1 MDVKKIEITAEI
13 RADSGRGVLSQMR
26 RGGSIPCVVYGKG
39 IDALSLIVNEK
50 DVRELIANASSG
62 KLITLKIL
70 GEKRS
75 HRWPVLIKEVQRHPT
90 KNNVLHIDFHKI
102 ELDEEVTINV
112 PVVITGEAARERDG
126 GIVQLV
132 LKDLEIQ
139 CLPTEIPERI
149 EADVSEL
156 KIGDVIKVENINTDE
171 NITVLTS
178 RDEVVVSVVLPTAR
192 EEVAEPEDTDS
203 EPELVREDDDDDNE
217 E

>member
-1 MDVKKIEITAEI
+1 MKKIEITAEI

-62 KLITLKIL
+62 KLITLKIKR
-70 GEKRS
+70 EKRS

>member
-62 KLITLKIL
+62 KLITLKIKR
-70 GEKRS
+70 EKRS

>member
-1 MDVKKIEITAEI
+1 MKKIEITAEI

-62 KLITLKIL
+62 KLITLKIKR
-70 GEKRS
+70 EKRS

-217 E
+217 